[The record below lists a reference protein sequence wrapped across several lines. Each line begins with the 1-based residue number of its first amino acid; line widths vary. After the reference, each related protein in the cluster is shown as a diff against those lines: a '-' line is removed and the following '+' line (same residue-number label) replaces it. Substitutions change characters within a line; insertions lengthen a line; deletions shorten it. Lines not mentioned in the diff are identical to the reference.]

1 MRQEVN
7 LYGPHLLGQGTRV
20 SASHIGLAVVLL
32 ARSSP
37 PSAAGRNG
45 VWPRRAQRRTRC
57 KLNSLNSIRNWN
69 DGPPPFRRVQP
80 ADALLRQVER
90 LERERA
96 GKQALLGRL
105 EGEAMGNQRGFSA
118 HLEGL
123 GRQHP
128 EGLWLRRVYLGAGG
142 RRLGLEGGVTDAELL
157 PRYLNALSREPAFA
171 GTQFDSFSLHRP
183 ERPGSHLSFTLT
195 TPCHDESGRR
205 LSSGRAPPRRGR
217 EAGSEAPLAPSGR
230 ARGRHGTSRAHPAA
244 GRGPG
249 GHRSGRRQSC
259 GFRPPGRP

>member
-32 ARSSP
+32 VAVLAAFGGWQEWRLAEARS
-37 PSAAGRNG
+37 AANALQAELTELNKELE
-45 VWPRRAQRRTRC
+45 RRAATLSARA
-57 KLNSLNSIRNWN
+57 
-69 DGPPPFRRVQP
+69 P

-157 PRYLNALSREPAFA
+157 PRYLNALSGEPAFA
-171 GTQFDSFSLHRP
+171 GTQFDSFSLRRP
-183 ERPGSHLSFTLT
+183 ERPGSHLSFTLA

-205 LSSGRAPPRRGR
+205 LSSEACAP
-217 EAGSEAPLAPSGR
+217 EAW
-230 ARGRHGTSRAHPAA
+230 
-244 GRGPG
+244 PG
-249 GHRSGRRQSC
+249 GRQ
-259 GFRPPGRP
+259 